1 MWLIAI
7 VLSVS
12 ALLFA
17 SGAIAQS
24 PSTDTDQ
31 KPSPQRSTRAEYP
44 PSYSEKRA
52 IQTLPGGRFDQRPQ
66 RMPGLPWA
74 VSVASVVC
82 QVARCYG
89 LAA

>member
-1 MWLIAI
+1 MRLIAI

-31 KPSPQRSTRAEYP
+31 KPSPQQSARAEYP
-44 PSYSEKRA
+44 PSYRETRH
-52 IQTLPGGRFDQRPQ
+52 TDL
-66 RMPGLPWA
+66 
-74 VSVASVVC
+74 
-82 QVARCYG
+82 ARRS
-89 LAA
+89 L